1 MAVRVKGTVMDF
13 SFSRVESANLD
24 LISLRR
30 VFDAA
35 CDDLEIGVHSLDI
48 ALRER
53 LVQCILR
60 LARQGE
66 SNAGA
71 LQKRAVLYVRNTE
84 AFCVRP
90 SNNIV
95 AHTG

>member
-1 MAVRVKGTVMDF
+1 MDL
-13 SFSRVESANLD
+13 SFSRSESANLD

-35 CDDLEIGVHSLDI
+35 CVDLEIGLHSVNVS
-48 ALRER
+48 LRER

-66 SNAGA
+66 SNAEA
-71 LQKRAVLYVRNTE
+71 LQKRAVMYVRNTE
-84 AFCVRP
+84 ERSP
-90 SNNIV
+90 SV
-95 AHTG
+95 PRQALAHVE